1 MILPVYVY
9 GQPVL
14 RKKAQEI
21 VEGEEGLQELIE
33 NLYETMY
40 HADGVGLAAP
50 QVGISKNIFVVDATP
65 MEEDD
70 PELKDFKKVF
80 INPEIHEETGDE
92 WCYNEG
98 CLSLPTIREDVDRLS
113 DIVVSYYDENF
124 KLHEESYNG
133 IKARIIQ
140 HEYDHLQ
147 GKLFID
153 YLNPLKKRLL
163 NNKLKAVSQGKVDIA
178 YKIRIP
184 KVKR

>member
-14 RKKAQEI
+14 RKKAQDIEK
-21 VEGEEGLQELIE
+21 GDEGLQELIA
-33 NLYETMY
+33 NMFETME

-50 QVGISKNIFVVDATP
+50 QIGASKNIFIIDATP

-70 PELKDFKKVF
+70 PELKGFKKIF
-80 INPEIHEETGDE
+80 INPVIHEESGE
-92 WCYNEG
+92 KWAYNEG
-98 CLSLPTIREDVDRLS
+98 CLSLPLLREDVERLS
-113 DIVVSYYDENF
+113 DIEISYYDENF
-124 KLHEESYNG
+124 ELHEEKYDG

-153 YLNPLKKRLL
+153 YLSPLKKKLL
-163 NNKLKAVSQGKVDIA
+163 NKKLKNISQGLVDIQ
-178 YKIRIP
+178 YKIKPVR
-184 KVKR
+184 K

>member
-14 RKKAQEI
+14 RKKAKDI
-21 VEGEEGLQELIE
+21 EENDPELKELIE
-33 NLYETMY
+33 NMFETMY
-40 HADGVGLAAP
+40 YADGVGLAAP
-50 QVGISKNIFVVDATP
+50 QIGISKNIFIIDATP

-80 INPEIHEETGDE
+80 INPEIFDE
-92 WCYNEG
+92 KGEKWTYNEG
-98 CLSLPTIREDVDRLS
+98 CLSLPTLREDVDRHS
-113 DIVVSYYDENF
+113 DIMISYFDENF
-124 KLHEESYNG
+124 NLHEESYNG

-163 NNKLKAVSQGKVDIA
+163 NGKLKAISQGNVDIP
-178 YKIRIP
+178 YKIKIP
-184 KVKR
+184 RK